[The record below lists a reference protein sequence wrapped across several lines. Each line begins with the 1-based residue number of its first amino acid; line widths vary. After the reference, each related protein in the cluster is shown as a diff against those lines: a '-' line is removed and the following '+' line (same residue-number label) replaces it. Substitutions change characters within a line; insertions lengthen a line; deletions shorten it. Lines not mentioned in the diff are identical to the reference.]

1 MLVPVADVLDRAVRV
16 AGTAP
21 WLAIGVLA
29 GVTGGLAVFVGLVR
43 RRHATVGEEFLDR
56 LRDCDRVTVLTHPNP
71 DPDALGAGLAL
82 VHLADAV
89 GVESTLQYP
98 GEIRH
103 QENRAFRTVL
113 SVDCERV
120 EHVSDLAAE
129 AVVLVDHN
137 EPRGFAGA
145 GSVLPYAVLDHH
157 PGDGEGSAFTDVR
170 TDYGATASLVAEYL
184 EGLGAVP
191 VPSDSHATEIDAE
204 LTVPSTVATA
214 LMYGILTDTDD
225 LTSGA
230 TAADFAAA
238 GYLRPGIDET
248 QLERV
253 ANPQVSAGVL
263 ETRARA
269 IVDREVRGSFAVS
282 YVADAANSDAV
293 PQAVDELIQLEGV
306 TAAVVC
312 GECDGTVYLSGRSR
326 DQRVHM
332 GRTLEAVTDCYH
344 GASAGGHARMGGG
357 QVDEREMDRWT
368 LVERAF
374 DALDGA
380 ATPTASAVTP
390 PDSGTGPDSG
400 RDSDTDTVGA

>member
-21 WLAIGVLA
+21 WLAIGALA

-82 VHLADAV
+82 AHLADAV

-103 QENRAFRTVL
+103 QENWAFRTVL

-120 EHVSDLAAE
+120 DHVSDLAAE

-145 GSVLPYAVLDHH
+145 GSVLPSAVLDHH

-170 TDYGATASLVAEYL
+170 TDYGATASPVAEYL
-184 EGLGAVP
+184 DGLGAVP

-204 LTVPSTVATA
+204 LTMPSTVATA
-214 LMYGILTDTDD
+214 LTYPGGGDRLLPRGQCRRTRPDGRRAGRRTRDGPLD
-225 LTSGA
+225 ARRAGLRRARRGGD
-230 TAADFAAA
+230 ADRV
-238 GYLRPGIDET
+238 GRDVTRLGHRSRLRPRLGHRHRR
-248 QLERV
+248 RV
-253 ANPQVSAGVL
+253 
-263 ETRARA
+263 TRP
-269 IVDREVRGSFAVS
+269 V
-282 YVADAANSDAV
+282 
-293 PQAVDELIQLEGV
+293 
-306 TAAVVC
+306 
-312 GECDGTVYLSGRSR
+312 RSR
-326 DQRVHM
+326 PAIC
-332 GRTLEAVTDCYH
+332 GRRPA
-344 GASAGGHARMGGG
+344 
-357 QVDEREMDRWT
+357 
-368 LVERAF
+368 
-374 DALDGA
+374 
-380 ATPTASAVTP
+380 
-390 PDSGTGPDSG
+390 
-400 RDSDTDTVGA
+400 